1 MALVKYYK
9 FCFLGYIAYLQN
21 LGHNPFSPF
30 STSRLCLLSIFN
42 IDLGNKIHSEMRA
55 QWYSTNVLCIACWR
69 LSVIHCEHQS
79 PGWSTWSRITIV
91 HVLQTQTHTTPPK
104 PLLTIRRQQA
114 YYVGVCCFFLF
125 FWKAALIASPPSC
138 SLLMKERNDHQWGM
152 PWGSLGFTLR
162 GTDDI
167 SSSRFKG
174 LSSLFEVVAR
184 HTLEM
189 IPESMI
195 LMKNVSTL
203 SRAK

>member
-1 MALVKYYK
+1 M
-9 FCFLGYIAYLQN
+9 
-21 LGHNPFSPF
+21 
-30 STSRLCLLSIFN
+30 
-42 IDLGNKIHSEMRA
+42 
-55 QWYSTNVLCIACWR
+55 CIACWR
-69 LSVIHCEHQS
+69 LSYTVNINHWLAS
-79 PGWSTWSRITIV
+79 YWLK
-91 HVLQTQTHTTPPK
+91 HVVKDNNYRARARASDWLKHTTTAK
-104 PLLTIRRQQA
+104 PVLTIRRQQA
-114 YYVGVCCFFLF
+114 YYVAFDFLGFLLFSCFF

-138 SLLMKERNDHQWGM
+138 SLLKRERNDHQWGM

-162 GTDDI
+162 GTDDV

-195 LMKNVSTL
+195 LTKNVSTL